1 MRCVKPA
8 IIKNFSQRT
17 VFVSSLTFTIQTQ
30 AAQVAGRVPAPPGC
44 HATAFR
50 RLIALI
56 LHLCTA
62 KWAPRHPVPGQE
74 TGVKVRQPTEDDVIT
89 KSRLEP
95 EHRSCLVPDLEFATS
110 TPRGP
115 AAHGPGRGRQ
125 RRARRPA
132 SSEDRLKPLRSPAA
146 RLPPSARPRPV

>member
-1 MRCVKPA
+1 M
-8 IIKNFSQRT
+8 
-17 VFVSSLTFTIQTQ
+17 
-30 AAQVAGRVPAPPGC
+30 PAPPGR

-125 RRARRPA
+125 RRAPPGQLRGQAEAA
-132 SSEDRLKPLRSPAA
+132 SQPRSPAPSQCQTTA
-146 RLPPSARPRPV
+146 GLIIIIKLILITEVFNLVFSILQNLFNEHVRLL